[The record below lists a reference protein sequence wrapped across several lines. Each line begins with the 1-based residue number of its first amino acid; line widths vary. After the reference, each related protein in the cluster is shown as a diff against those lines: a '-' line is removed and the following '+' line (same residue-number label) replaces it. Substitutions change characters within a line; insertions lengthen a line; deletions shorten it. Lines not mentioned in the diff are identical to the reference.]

1 MCVVRNPFDRVASH
15 VAWLLRNKAKVVPEL
30 CSARMINQRLQAM
43 LEAAR
48 PSLAQVATQPAPEP
62 EPEP

>member
-48 PSLAQVATQPAPEP
+48 PSLAQAATQPAPAP
-62 EPEP
+62 EP

>member
-30 CSARMINQRLQAM
+30 CSERMINQRLQAM

-48 PSLAQVATQPAPEP
+48 PSLAQVATQPEHEP
-62 EPEP
+62 EP